1 MYSSVVFA
9 RWRQCAPHLIMLS
22 WAHSNPNSKQHLDQF
37 SHFCTAHGMSFL
49 LKDATFHGAIWTPSN
64 TWSLEPTARTASWS
78 VQPFCTAHGRMSLY
92 FTMGHLFPS
101 QNCLF
106 PWGSAPPFNTF
117 TLGPIH
123 ATQMVSRSL
132 EPFLQS
138 SPLRQTNRPHYSVT
152 IGLKTDKVT
161 AITSKQSNN
170 INSSLISKGASNYK
184 LSKHI
189 SSACCKLSS
198 CLSLDNHR
206 TKVLIILWQC
216 SSVTITSGNVAF

>member
-37 SHFCTAHGMSFL
+37 SH
-49 LKDATFHGAIWTPSN
+49 
-64 TWSLEPTARTASWS
+64 
-78 VQPFCTAHGRMSLY
+78 FCTAHGRMSLY